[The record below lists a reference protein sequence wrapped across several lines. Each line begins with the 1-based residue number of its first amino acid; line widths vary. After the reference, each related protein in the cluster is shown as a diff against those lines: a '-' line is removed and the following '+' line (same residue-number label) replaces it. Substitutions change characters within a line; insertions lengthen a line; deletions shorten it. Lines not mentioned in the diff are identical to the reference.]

1 MGDLQIELD
10 GIIIQIIRKPIKHMH
25 LRIYPPEGD
34 VRVSAPLR
42 LSMNHIR
49 TQIEEKR
56 DWIHTQRAKLRKQ
69 PLKSQQV
76 LQTGETHFFLGQA
89 YDLLIDHSLESTSP
103 YIRDNQLIFSAKP
116 DASFLDKQL
125 ILKRWHQQEMRRLVP
140 DLIEKWQQV
149 IGVTSSSWGAR
160 TMKTRWGSCNI
171 RTRKISLNLILIQKS
186 IACLEY
192 VIVHELVHLLE
203 ASHNA
208 RFHQLM
214 DRFMPDWKS
223 HKQLLL

>member
-1 MGDLQIELD
+1 MGDLQIDLD

-25 LRIYPPEGD
+25 LRIYPPAGN

-56 DWIHTQRAKLRKQ
+56 DWIHSQRAKLLIQ
-69 PLKSQQV
+69 PLKPPQV
-76 LQTGETHFFLGQA
+76 LQNGETHFFLGQA
-89 YDLLIDHSLESTSP
+89 YDLLINHSLELIP
-103 YIRDNQLIFSAKP
+103 PFIRDKQLILSAKP
-116 DASFLDKQL
+116 NASVLDKQL

-140 DLIEKWQQV
+140 DLIEKWQEV
-149 IGVTSSSWGAR
+149 IGVTASSWGSR

-171 RTRKISLNLILIQKS
+171 RTRKISLNLILIQKP
-186 IACLEY
+186 ILCLEY

-208 RFHQLM
+208 RFYQLM
-214 DRFMPDWKS
+214 NRFMPDWKVY
-223 HKQLLL
+223 KQQLL